1 MAAARGTGGA
11 AVKGSVK
18 TRVETHDVEQ
28 LIGEEPFRFGF
39 FQAVRLLERILRDR
53 TIPGRFA
60 NPQTEVVRFA
70 AHNSTA
76 FPASEIQALQWREGK
91 PPLMVVN
98 FMGLTGPEGVLPL
111 YYTLFVAERVRARD
125 TAMRDFLDIFNHRA
139 ISLFYQAWERYR
151 FTVQY
156 ERGGGDRLSHYLLDF
171 IGLGTKGLQRRQ
183 AVPDDSLIYYAGL
196 LGQQPRSARALR
208 QLIEDYFD
216 VPAEVVQFAGA
227 WYKLEPQMQCRMETG
242 AAESEQLAV
251 GAVVGDEI
259 WDEQSRVRIRLG
271 PLSLEQYQDF
281 LPSGTA
287 YEPLRGLT
295 RFFCGN
301 EFDFEAQLVL
311 KRGEVPDC
319 ELGRE
324 DETAPRLGWLTWSK
338 TLPMGRDPG
347 DTVLEL

>member
-1 MAAARGTGGA
+1 
-11 AVKGSVK
+11 VKMK
-18 TRVETHDVEQ
+18 TTVEPVDVERQ
-28 LIGEEPFRFGF
+28 LGEEPYRYEF
-39 FQAVRLLERILRDR
+39 FQAVRLLERILRGR
-53 TIPGRFA
+53 NMPGRFA
-60 NPQTEVVRFA
+60 NPRTEVVRFA

-76 FPASEIQALQWREGK
+76 FPASEIQSLEWREK
-91 PPLMVVN
+91 QPPLMVVN
-98 FMGLTGPEGVLPL
+98 FMGLTGPVGELPL
-111 YYTLFVAERVRARD
+111 YYTLFVAERLRARD

-171 IGLGTKGLQRRQ
+171 IGLGTKGLERRQ

-208 QLIEDYFD
+208 QLIEDYFE

-227 WYKLEPQMQCRMETG
+227 WYRLEPQMQCHMETG
-242 AAESEQLAV
+242 GTTSEQLAV

-271 PLSLEQYQDF
+271 PLSIEQYQDF

-295 RFFCGN
+295 RFFSS

-311 KRGEVPDC
+311 RRGEVPEC

-338 TLPMGRDPG
+338 TRPMGHDPG